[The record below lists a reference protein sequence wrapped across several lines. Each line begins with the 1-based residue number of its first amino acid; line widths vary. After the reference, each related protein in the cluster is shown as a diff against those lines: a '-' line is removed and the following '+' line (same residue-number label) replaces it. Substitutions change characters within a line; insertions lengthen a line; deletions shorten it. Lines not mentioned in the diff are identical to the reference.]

1 MDQKGRVFFVQK
13 KKVWNRECTFS
24 ILMTKFLVKKGIMDI
39 LYSLEV
45 FDGFP
50 EVPNKDTIGLKKVEK
65 T

>member
-1 MDQKGRVFFVQK
+1 MFFVQK
-13 KKVWNRECTFS
+13 KLWNRECT
-24 ILMTKFLVKKGIMDI
+24 LPTLVTKFLVKKGVTDL
-39 LYSLEV
+39 LYSIEV